1 MTTPGLYAPG
11 GSTKYSEVNHS
22 HANTGTA
29 NPSLAYRSLTTR
41 TFPIACLQEPGLG
54 SRYGDAK
61 AIEQKI
67 RGIAPGFSIR
77 VEHLAAILL
86 VKGEDLKDN
95 GHLSHKSCSPY
106 ELKDR
111 LCGISPFC
119 KHCKNIRATIKIELT
134 DQIIDMLHLDPTNEE
149 RLDKKEWAHALPQLP
164 KPEPRPEPGMSF
176 EDTAMSI
183 HYLCRFRTGS
193 NVPDLSPDLYKKV
206 EAERKVRDE
215 HKYIKTGRSNPRIFW
230 FIPRKFNNTRDHND
244 ATGYVRQGC
253 MYLTKINFLH
263 NIHSATELGKTYEIR
278 NLLCVDSAIYDA
290 LTLGLCAF
298 KYISKNKIKIRKRKC
313 RGAAAIFLDA

>member
-119 KHCKNIRATIKIELT
+119 KHY
-134 DQIIDMLHLDPTNEE
+134 MLHLDPTNEE

-206 EAERKVRDE
+206 EAERKC
-215 HKYIKTGRSNPRIFW
+215 N
-230 FIPRKFNNTRDHND
+230 
-244 ATGYVRQGC
+244 
-253 MYLTKINFLH
+253 
-263 NIHSATELGKTYEIR
+263 
-278 NLLCVDSAIYDA
+278 
-290 LTLGLCAF
+290 
-298 KYISKNKIKIRKRKC
+298 
-313 RGAAAIFLDA
+313 